1 MPTETELRQLGYTR
15 ERFVQ
20 DTPGHVYAGQGCQEC
35 LDTGYQGR
43 SGIYELLVI
52 DDEIRN
58 LIMDNVD
65 SNSIKKRAIGR
76 GMTTLRD
83 DGARKVMLGLTSIA
97 EILRVTQDDML
108 ALE

>member
-1 MPTETELRQLGYTR
+1 
-15 ERFVQ
+15 
-20 DTPGHVYAGQGCQEC
+20 
-35 LDTGYQGR
+35 
-43 SGIYELLVI
+43 
-52 DDEIRN
+52 
-58 LIMDNVD
+58 MDNVD